1 MKNFWNE
8 RYGNQ
13 EYIYGKTPNLFFAEQ
28 LKTLKPG
35 EILLPCEGEGRNAVF
50 AAVKGWEVRAFDSSE
65 AGKIKA
71 GKLAA
76 ENNVDI
82 DYLIDD
88 ALTVQYPPNSF
99 DAVAFIYAHFPPAI
113 RKKIHQK
120 AITWLKPGG
129 KILLEVFNP
138 KQLQNTSGGPKD
150 LSMLYTEEM
159 LRDDFEG
166 LTIDQIETKTIELN
180 EGRHHQGKADIT
192 QFVATKKLK

>member
-1 MKNFWNE
+1 MTNFWNE
-8 RYGNQ
+8 RYGDQ
-13 EYIYGKTPNLFFAEQ
+13 EYIYGKTPNVFFAEQ
-28 LKTLKPG
+28 LQTLKPG
-35 EILLPCEGEGRNAVF
+35 TILLPCEGEGRNAVF
-50 AAVKGWEVRAFDSSE
+50 AALKGWEVRAFDTSE

-71 GKLAA
+71 EKLAA

-88 ALTVQYPPNSF
+88 AETVQYPPNSF
-99 DAVAFIYAHFPPAI
+99 DAIAFIYAHFPPSI

-120 AITWLKPGG
+120 AITWMKPRG
-129 KILLEVFNP
+129 KIILEIFNP

-166 LTIDQIETKTIELN
+166 LAIDVLETKTIVLN
-180 EGRHHQGKADIT
+180 EGKHHQGKADII
-192 QFVATKKLK
+192 QFVATKK

>member
-8 RYGNQ
+8 RYDNQ
-13 EYIYGKTPNLFFAEQ
+13 EYIYGKTPNVFFAEQ
-28 LKTLKPG
+28 LESLQPG
-35 EILLPCEGEGRNAVF
+35 EILLPCEGEGRNIVF
-50 AAVKGWEVRAFDSSE
+50 AALKGWQARAFDTSE
-65 AGKIKA
+65 TGKIKA
-71 GKLAA
+71 EKLAA
-76 ENNVDI
+76 ENNVNI

-150 LSMLYTEEM
+150 LSMLCTEDM
-159 LRDDFEG
+159 LLDDFDG
-166 LTIDQIETKTIELN
+166 LTIELIETKTIELN
-180 EGRHHQGKADIT
+180 EGKHHKGKADII
-192 QFVATKKLK
+192 QFVATKN

>member
-180 EGRHHQGKADIT
+180 EGRHHQGKADII

>member
-1 MKNFWNE
+1 MKNFWDE
-8 RYGNQ
+8 RYCNQ
-13 EYIYGKTPNLFFAEQ
+13 EYIYGKTPNIFFAEQ
-28 LKTLKPG
+28 LKTLIPG

-50 AAVKGWEVRAFDSSE
+50 AAIKGWKVRAFDTSE

-71 GKLAA
+71 DKLAL
-76 ENNVDI
+76 ENNVNI

-88 ALTVQYPPNSF
+88 AVTVQYPPNSF
-99 DAVAFIYAHFPPAI
+99 NTIAFIYTHFAPAI

-138 KQLQNTSGGPKD
+138 KQLQNNSGGPKD
-150 LSMLYTEEM
+150 IAMLYTEEM

-166 LTIDQIETKTIELN
+166 LTIDLLEPSTIELN
-180 EGRHHQGKADIT
+180 EGKHHTGKADII
-192 QFVATKKLK
+192 QFVATKN

>member
-13 EYIYGKTPNLFFAEQ
+13 EYIYGKTPNVFFAEQ
-28 LKTLKPG
+28 LESLKPG

-50 AAVKGWEVRAFDSSE
+50 AALKGWQTRAFDTSE

-71 GKLAA
+71 EKLAA

-99 DAVAFIYAHFPPAI
+99 DAVAFIYAHFPPA
-113 RKKIHQK
+113 
-120 AITWLKPGG
+120 
-129 KILLEVFNP
+129 
-138 KQLQNTSGGPKD
+138 
-150 LSMLYTEEM
+150 
-159 LRDDFEG
+159 
-166 LTIDQIETKTIELN
+166 
-180 EGRHHQGKADIT
+180 
-192 QFVATKKLK
+192 